1 MKKPFLIHPF
11 LFGMFPILSLFLS
24 NINEAPLSIIV
35 LPTAIVIGCSILL
48 LSLSLLIFKDWIKA
62 ALFATFFLLLFFS
75 YGALSKQVRL
85 SLGDTVHTFFMPAI
99 CLVLFYFTYIVK
111 KTRISLFNLTRILN
125 FVSAFLFLYL
135 SINIGVYKLKTFDN
149 WFEVD
154 STRKILTSTPLSG
167 KLKTLPDI
175 YYIILD
181 RYANESILK
190 EVFNFDNSEFIDYLT
205 NKGFYVASQS
215 RSNYLITTHSLSSSL
230 NMRYINY
237 LSEKLKGP
245 PDNMLPMHAMLKD
258 YKVWR
263 FLKSKGYK
271 FVHFGS
277 WWPPTYKNKFADLNI
292 NLYWPPNFINVLYR
306 TTMLY
311 PILNKLGYPHNFTQW
326 KRIIYKFD
334 KLAEIPS
341 IKEPTF
347 VFAHMLIPHFPYVF
361 DRYGNFLS
369 EEMVAKR
376 NNKENYIDQLIFT
389 NKKVEGLIDK
399 LISNSEVPPIIILQA
414 DEGPYPHRYRRSR
427 LNFNWEQASKA
438 NLRQKMGI
446 LNAYY
451 LPHINQNVLYASI
464 TPVNSF
470 RLIFNHYFNTHFE
483 LLPDKCYAFVDEKH
497 PYTFFEVTESVNFES
512 SDALKNIKPK
522 KLKP

>member
-1 MKKPFLIHPF
+1 MKRPFLIHPF
-11 LFGMFPILSLFLS
+11 LFGMFPILSLFLH
-24 NINEAPLSIIV
+24 NISEAPLSIILV
-35 LPTAIVIGCSILL
+35 PTAIVIGFSILL
-48 LSLSLLIFKDWIKA
+48 LALSLLIFKDWIKA
-62 ALFATFFLLLFFS
+62 ALVVTFFLLLFFS
-75 YGALSKQVRL
+75 YGSLSQQVRL
-85 SLGDTVHTFFMPAI
+85 SLGDTAHRFFMPAI
-99 CLVLFYFTYIVK
+99 CLILFYFSYLVK
-111 KTRISLFNLTRILN
+111 KTRISLLILTRILN

-135 SINIGVYKLKTFDN
+135 SINIGVYKLKTLAN
-149 WFEVD
+149 WSDVD
-154 STRKILTSTPLSG
+154 SIRKTVTSTSLSG
-167 KLKTLPDI
+167 KLSTLPDI
-175 YYIILD
+175 YYVILD

-190 EVFNFDNSEFIDYLT
+190 EVFNFDNSKFINHLS

-215 RSNYLITTHSLSSSL
+215 KSNYLKTAHSLSSSL
-230 NMRYINY
+230 NMSFINY
-237 LSEKLKGP
+237 LGEKVKGP
-245 PDNMLPMHAMLKD
+245 PDNLLPIYAMLKD

-271 FVHFGS
+271 FIHFGS
-277 WWPPTYKNKFADLNI
+277 WWPPTYKNKLADMNI
-292 NLYWPPNFINVLYR
+292 NLYWPPDFINVLYR

-311 PILNKLGYPHNFTQW
+311 SIFKKLGYPYNFTQW
-326 KRIIYKFD
+326 KRIIYKFG
-334 KLAEIPS
+334 KLAEIPI

-347 VFAHMLIPHFPYVF
+347 VFAHMLIPHRPYVF
-361 DRYGNFLS
+361 DRYGSFLS
-369 EEMVAKR
+369 EEVVAKR
-376 NNKENYIDQLIFT
+376 SNKENYIDQLIFT

-399 LISNSEVPPIIILQA
+399 LISNSEVPPIIIVQA
-414 DEGPYPHRYRRSR
+414 DEGPFPQRYRIRR

-438 NLRQKMGI
+438 ELRQKMGI

-451 LPHINQNVLYASI
+451 LPHIDQNVLYASI

-470 RLIFNHYFNTHFE
+470 RLIFNHYFNTNFE